1 MPNRTKTFTD
11 SDPPWM
17 TEDIQNKL
25 KLKNDFYRQ
34 CMRHQTQIIS
44 LVKAEDL
51 RNEIS
56 NLITKS
62 KKKYY

>member
-1 MPNRTKTFTD
+1 
-11 SDPPWM
+11 M